1 MQTRTDW
8 LLHALRLES
17 CPFLWKQQ
25 ENWHV
30 IKIKFNRW
38 LKLIKPNFQKNESFK
53 IFTLSTLSLFFFS
66 LSINQ
71 ESETKRGMKW
81 RENWEEEELKA
92 NWSARG
98 SNGVAFGLV
107 FTGEFAGKLSE
118 KIGGGF
124 GFFVNYMYLYLYPY
138 IWTLEIGKREE
149 DGSI

>member
-1 MQTRTDW
+1 MAQINQTQFPKKW
-8 LLHALRLES
+8 
-17 CPFLWKQQ
+17 
-25 ENWHV
+25 
-30 IKIKFNRW
+30 I
-38 LKLIKPNFQKNESFK
+38 FK
-53 IFTLSTLSLFFFS
+53 IFTLSTLSLLFFS

-81 RENWEEEELKA
+81 RENWEEELKA

-124 GFFVNYMYLYLYPY
+124 GFFLNYMYLYIYPY